1 MADNNK
7 QPNQFELTIKA
18 YLDNMAATDAHFAEK
33 YANPDKSIAK
43 CCNYIINRV
52 KKSGRHGFTDPEVY
66 GMAVHYYD
74 EQDIKDVEHT
84 NCTVV
89 VNHTIELT
97 EEEKAAEREKAI
109 REYHSEVISGL
120 KKKPA
125 QKKADDVLPNQ
136 MELFQ

>member
-1 MADNNK
+1 MAENK
-7 QPNQFELTIKA
+7 EKPNQFELTIKA
-18 YLDNMAATDAHFAEK
+18 YLDDMAATDPHFAEK
-33 YANPDKSIAK
+33 YADPEKNIKK
-43 CCNYIINRV
+43 CCNYIINQV
-52 KKSGRHGFTDPEVY
+52 KKSGRHGFTDQEVY

-84 NCTVV
+84 KCTVV

-109 REYHSEVISGL
+109 KQYHDEVISGL

-125 QKKADDVLPNQ
+125 QKKADEVLPNQ
-136 MELFQ
+136 MELFR